1 MVVAGMWIMCCSGS
15 SYLYSD
21 YSESI
26 KDALHYD
33 QETLDTVGFFKELGE
48 SVGIIS
54 GLLFDIWPMWAVF
67 LLGACQV
74 SGGYL
79 MAFLSVS
86 GSLPPPPEWAMALF
100 LCVGA
105 NGQTFFI
112 TAVLVSLVKRFP
124 MSRGLVIGVMKGLV
138 GLSAAV
144 LTQFHHAIYP
154 AGSKPQVGGNSL
166 ISPTA
171 TYPSILMHLVRVY
184 DLLSCEVLRHL

>member
-1 MVVAGMWIMCCSGS
+1 MMVAGMWIMCCSGS

-54 GLLFDIWPMWAVF
+54 GLLFDIWPVWAVF

-86 GSLPPPPEWAMALF
+86 GWLPPPPEWAMALF

-105 NGQTFFI
+105 NGQSFFI

-144 LTQFHHAIYP
+144 LTQFHHAIYL
-154 AGSKPQVGGNSL
+154 AESKPQVGDPLQFLKQLL
-166 ISPTA
+166 IA
-171 TYPSILMHLVRVY
+171 RF
-184 DLLSCEVLRHL
+184 